1 MRIVTLFLLSALL
14 SSSSL
19 AYGKEYGD
27 YDPKRIL
34 TFTETSSG
42 KSYGI
47 DGRYLDQIL
56 NDLSFHAKNYPTQF
70 DSHQDRQRAI
80 QDVKTLS
87 GMLDILINGPNPH
100 PELLW
105 RAGFLNSMGHNLDIL
120 GSAEKAVAIFQKS
133 LSISPSDPRSNY
145 MYGTLLASIGKW
157 DEALPYLQK
166 AHSAGVADAAYSL
179 GMTYLSL
186 GQKEKALEHLE
197 IYRQRNPNDGNIG
210 KLIDGIRNGKLE
222 IKKSSS

>member
-14 SSSSL
+14 SSSFL
-19 AYGKEYGD
+19 AYGKEYGN
-27 YDPKRIL
+27 YDLKRIL
-34 TFTETSSG
+34 TFTETPSG

-56 NDLSFHAKNYPTQF
+56 NDLSLHAKNYPPQF

-80 QDVKTLS
+80 QNVKALS
-87 GMLDILINGPNPH
+87 GMLDLLVNGPNPH

-105 RAGFLNSMGHNLDIL
+105 RAGFLNSMGHNLDIP

-145 MYGTLLASIGKW
+145 MYGTLLAGMGKW
-157 DEALPYLQK
+157 NEALPYLQK
-166 AHSAGVADAAYSL
+166 AHSAGVADASYSL

-186 GQKEKALEHLE
+186 GEKEKALEHLE
-197 IYRQRNPNDGNIG
+197 IYQQRSPHDGNIG

-222 IKKSSS
+222 VKRNPS